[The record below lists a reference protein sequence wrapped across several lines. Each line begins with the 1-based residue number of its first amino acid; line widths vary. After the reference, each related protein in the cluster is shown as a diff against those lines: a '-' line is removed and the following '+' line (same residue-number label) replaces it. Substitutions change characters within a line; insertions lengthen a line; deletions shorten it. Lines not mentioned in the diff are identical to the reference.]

1 MKVILST
8 EMACLISDMLFEQ
21 YNIPKK
27 SLFDSTYREFDS
39 EDLAKIQYLE
49 LINFTSIA
57 DLVHFPNLKKLY
69 IRGKSYND
77 ILPEFDVAESPILNH
92 ITNFTPLSSL
102 TSLEELT
109 IENDLNIEEL
119 DLSNLKQL
127 NTLIVVNNPVLKE
140 VKGLDDLEHLSFV
153 LMYGNA
159 ITTTIDIEK
168 YAYNT
173 RLTDTN
179 ILDMSMYLPMIDYS
193 RAGAKKLKDLEI
205 AGNSKV
211 KFAEKSGFLDFTKV
225 NPQNLSDMFIK
236 LDTMFKRSNAYS
248 LRDEEK
254 VSYVFTYLLKNINF
268 SKASIEKRDM
278 DYTNA
283 LAKYETIPKQ
293 LIPSLAS
300 IHSGYRTYY
309 FKSGNCEGFVNLM
322 VFMLRMLGIEAYDV
336 HCHDMRS
343 LASFGSNHA
352 IVRVHINGKI
362 YYCDPTFDRKNAF
375 NYLLV
380 DYETISRYHQLDSF
394 EHQLNLKQKRVGMYA
409 I

>member
-8 EMACLISDMLFEQ
+8 EMACLISDTLFEQ

-119 DLSNLKQL
+119 DLSNLKKL

-394 EHQLNLKQKRVGMYA
+394 EYQLNLKQKRVGMYA